1 MKILPSRTPSVD
13 SALNALPTA
22 SAPLSPDEQKRILS
36 LAMKKAAQKRVH
48 TAPAPRRGRSKTL
61 VRTAAFLAAACALSA
76 GAFAAAP
83 IVGELVRGKIGFFTD
98 AKA

>member
-48 TAPAPRRGRSKTL
+48 TAPAPRRGRS
-61 VRTAAFLAAACALSA
+61 RQRS
-76 GAFAAAP
+76 
-83 IVGELVRGKIGFFTD
+83 RWR
-98 AKA
+98 